1 MKRKS
6 FSYAVETIK
15 QSIEKDIKLAIMYR
29 EKNNEDMIRYYYYTS
44 LAKINLLYCEL
55 DSITPEE
62 ADELLDRAWRE
73 IYCS

>member
-29 EKNNEDMIRYYYYTS
+29 EKNNEDMIRYYYTS
-44 LAKINLLYCEL
+44 LAKINLLYHEL